1 MGVVCARG
9 VGRSGRILSLY
20 FSDRSL
26 YDGPRDAYDS
36 VCIEKH

>member
-9 VGRSGRILSLY
+9 VGRGGRLVSLY

-26 YDGPRDAYDS
+26 CNGPRHAYDS